1 MVDAP
6 GETIRD
12 LNKYIF
18 ISKMLRCRN
27 TKKEESAECIMS
39 KTNSRLFHCFRVRFL
54 RYITGKVVYRV
65 SENS

>member
-27 TKKEESAECIMS
+27 TKK
-39 KTNSRLFHCFRVRFL
+39 R
-54 RYITGKVVYRV
+54 GKVPSVLCLKQILV
-65 SENS
+65 SFFLFALAKIVFVFVS

>member
-1 MVDAP
+1 MKNTGEQRSNRRGFKWDREGAIMVDAP

-27 TKKEESAECIMS
+27 TKKEEKC
-39 KTNSRLFHCFRVRFL
+39 RV
-54 RYITGKVVYRV
+54 YYV
-65 SENS
+65 